1 LKKSSH
7 LSGLSGKKPSTIH
20 NLSQFKVYN
29 FQENMYSSIANN
41 SFSYLLTLNEF
52 RDNISDE
59 FKPSLI
65 KITTITMVSKFMQD
79 INIKR
84 LRTIFEKIG
93 SLKLKREG
101 VETDNSFE
109 WTLKP
114 TTFYNQITLTYHDQY
129 STKSVKLFP
138 NGSVQVAGCCDLFD
152 CKRIIVQLSYILKKF
167 LDMDDIPIDSYR
179 IVMINSNF
187 SLNYNL
193 NLIKVAEHFEKYSD
207 IFKVSFEPD
216 RYSAVKVKF
225 KPAQDMKEIT
235 TSINQHIN
243 EEPQVR
249 VSRTVETDV
258 FDVYLGYKND
268 SMLKYIRERGFKSW
282 MYTIEN
288 RKINF

>member
-1 LKKSSH
+1 
-7 LSGLSGKKPSTIH
+7 
-20 NLSQFKVYN
+20 
-29 FQENMYSSIANN
+29 MYSTIANN

-52 RDNISDE
+52 RDKIHDE
-59 FKPSLI
+59 LKPSLV
-65 KITTITMVSKFMQD
+65 KITTITMVSKFMRD
-79 INIKR
+79 IDIKK
-84 LRTIFEKIG
+84 LRYIFEKLG
-93 SLKLKREG
+93 SLKLKREC
-101 VETDNSFE
+101 VDSDNSFE

-114 TTFYNQITLTYHDQY
+114 TTFYNQITLTYHDKY

-152 CKRIIVQLSYILKKF
+152 CKRIIVQLSYILNKF
-167 LDMDDIPIDSYR
+167 LNMEDIPIDSYR

-193 NLIKVAEHFEKYSD
+193 NLIKVTQHFEKNSE

-235 TSINQHIN
+235 ASIFSTGKIIITGAENLKEIAFGYNIINQHMN

-249 VSRTVETDV
+249 VSRTTETDI
-258 FDVYLGYKND
+258 FDVYLGYKNTC
-268 SMLKYIRERGFKSW
+268 MVKYLRERGFKSW